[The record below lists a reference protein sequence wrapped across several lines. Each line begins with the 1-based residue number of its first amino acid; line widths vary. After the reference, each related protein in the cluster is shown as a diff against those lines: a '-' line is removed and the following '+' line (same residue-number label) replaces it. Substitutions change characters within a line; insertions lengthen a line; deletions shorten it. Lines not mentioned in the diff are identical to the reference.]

1 MRVCALFLL
10 ALGSASAQP
19 VSIGVKAGVPLT
31 ELLAASS
38 PGYQSSTQRFTVGPT
53 VELGLPYRFAFEVDA
68 IYKRMEFGFSQPAS
82 SASGSPPIA
91 TTTAGRW
98 EFPLLL
104 KHRLGRAS
112 PRPFW
117 ALGVSFNHVTGEPP
131 KNLIEL
137 RHRGAKGF
145 LIAAGLEARFGLFRL
160 APEVRVI
167 RWADRNFGVRDAPLR
182 SNLTQAEFLVGWT
195 F

>member
-10 ALGSASAQP
+10 AAGAANAQP
-19 VSIGVKAGVPLT
+19 WSVGLKAGVPLT
-31 ELLAASS
+31 ELLTAAS
-38 PGYQSSTQRFTVGPT
+38 PGYQATTQRFTVGPT
-53 VELGLPYRFAFEVDA
+53 VELGLPYRFAFEADLL
-68 IYKRMEFGFSQPAS
+68 YKRMEFGFSEPAS
-82 SASGSPPIA
+82 GGSGSAI
-91 TTTAGRW
+91 TTVTAGRW

-104 KHRLGRAS
+104 KYRLGRA
-112 PRPFW
+112 PLRPFW

-137 RHRGAKGF
+137 RHRDTKGF
-145 LIAAGLEARFGLFRL
+145 VVGFGLEARFGLFRL
-160 APEVRVI
+160 APEVRI
-167 RWADRNFGVRDAPLR
+167 TRWVDRSFGVRDAPLR